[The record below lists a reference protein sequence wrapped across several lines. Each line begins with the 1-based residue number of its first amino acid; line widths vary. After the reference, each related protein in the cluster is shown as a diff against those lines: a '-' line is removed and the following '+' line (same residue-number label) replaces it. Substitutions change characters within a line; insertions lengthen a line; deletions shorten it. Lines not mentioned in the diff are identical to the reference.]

1 MRNLKLKKITESIK
15 GSKKE
20 NVVDII
26 HDAAESIN
34 ARIMKDMKIK
44 DNDFIVRY
52 TPYGLWITWNSND
65 YYGIRVGMNEYGN
78 IEVRSQQDHDAIN
91 DVVLEWQSHPSRIA
105 SAVMYL
111 VEKDGEV

>member
-1 MRNLKLKKITESIK
+1 MRAYKTKKITESIK

-26 HDAAESIN
+26 HDAAEIIN
-34 ARIMKDMKIK
+34 ARIIKDMKIK
-44 DNDFIVRY
+44 DNDFTVRY
-52 TPYGLWITWNSND
+52 APYGLWITWNSND

-78 IEVRSQQDHDAIN
+78 IEVRSQEDQNTIN
-91 DVVLEWQSHPSRIA
+91 DVMLEWQSHPSRIA

-111 VEKDGEV
+111 VKKDGEV